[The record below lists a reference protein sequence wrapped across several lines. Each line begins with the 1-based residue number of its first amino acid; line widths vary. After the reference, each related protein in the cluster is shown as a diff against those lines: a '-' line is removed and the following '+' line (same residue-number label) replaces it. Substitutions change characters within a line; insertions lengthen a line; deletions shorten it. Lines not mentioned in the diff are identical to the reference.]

1 MSDVLVPGPMDEIF
15 IGRLAANQSFMFA
28 MPLLSLNVQTVS

>member
-1 MSDVLVPGPMDEIF
+1 MDEIF
-15 IGRLAANQSFMFA
+15 IGRFALNQSSIIA